1 MTSAET
7 LESGGAN
14 VDSDQG
20 DAVPSHD
27 MSTTL
32 TTSQVPA
39 PPPQAP
45 QSSSLT
51 AVQCHSDK

>member
-20 DAVPSHD
+20 DAVSSHD

-39 PPPQAP
+39 PPPPAP
-45 QSSSLT
+45 
-51 AVQCHSDK
+51 QCHSDK